1 MGVLVTGA
9 TGFIGRALVED
20 FTKRP
25 GVSVRSSVRCFQ
37 DASPLVNAVVVGNLG
52 PETDWTNAL
61 QGLSCVVHTAA
72 QVNPPHHARTAD
84 LGAYHRANVQGTT
97 TLAEQA
103 AAAGVRR
110 FVFISTAKVLGERSA
125 SGNALSEIAPYA
137 PHDEYANSKMYA
149 ELALLAVAEKTG
161 MEVVIVRPPMVY
173 GLNAKGNFGSLIR
186 LLNFGIPLPLAG
198 IKNLRSFLYID
209 NLVDFVWTC
218 TWHPAA
224 ANQIFHVCDA
234 DDLSTPEL
242 IRALE
247 KNIRPSVYLFHFPQ
261 RVMKIGL
268 RLLGRMDIYQRL
280 YDNFQLDATKAKL
293 VMQWTPA
300 VSLGNALQ
308 HAMVEYKK

>member
-1 MGVLVTGA
+1 M
-9 TGFIGRALVED
+9 
-20 FTKRP
+20 
-25 GVSVRSSVRCFQ
+25 
-37 DASPLVNAVVVGNLG
+37 
-52 PETDWTNAL
+52 
-61 QGLSCVVHTAA
+61 VHTAA
-72 QVNPPHHARTAD
+72 QVNPTDHAGTSS
-84 LGAYHRANVQGTT
+84 LGAYHNANVQGTT
-97 TLAEQA
+97 TLAKQA

-137 PHDEYANSKMYA
+137 PHDEYANSKMNA
-149 ELALLAVAEKTG
+149 ELALLAVAENTG

-173 GLNAKGNFGSLIR
+173 GVNAKGNFSLLIK

-209 NLVDFVWTC
+209 NLVDFVWTS

-247 KNIRPSVYLFHFPQ
+247 RNINRTVYLFHFPQ
-261 RVMKIGL
+261 RVMRIGL

-280 YDNFQLDATKAKL
+280 YDNFQLDAAKARR
-293 VMQWTPA
+293 VMQWTPT
-300 VSLGNALQ
+300 VSLGKALQ
-308 HAMVEYKK
+308 HAMVEHKK